1 MVHTHYQPLLPIK
14 KSQESKVTKAK
25 QNNQPAKPA
34 RKSTTK
40 KLIIRSA
47 MKSGFYRCG
56 LHFKYDE
63 DTVLVVA
70 DHPVARNQVSIT
82 VANKLKA
89 ERMLIV
95 KEG

>member
-1 MVHTHYQPLLPIK
+1 MVHSHYQPLLPYQ
-14 KSQESKVTKAK
+14 SQESKVTKAK
-25 QNNQPAKPA
+25 QNNQPKKPV
-34 RKSTTK
+34 RKNVTK
-40 KLIIRSA
+40 KLIIRAA

-63 DTVLVVA
+63 DTVLVVVA
-70 DHPVARNQVSIT
+70 RPVTRNQVSIA

>member
-1 MVHTHYQPLLPIK
+1 MAHTHYQPLLPPR
-14 KSQESKVTKAK
+14 SQESKVTQAK
-25 QNNQPAKPA
+25 QNNQPKKPA
-34 RKSTTK
+34 RKNATK

-63 DTVLVVA
+63 DTVLVVTA
-70 DHPVARNQVSIT
+70 HPVTRNQVSIA